1 MKKILIAEG
10 NSYLCYY
17 LKEVLRDY
25 GPKIVSNIE
34 DLVYYVFYD
43 DTVFKNIVIG
53 DELIQT
59 NLCFGVDKEVD
70 FELEKLKKCKYY
82 PVTLGEICRV
92 LSKKAKK
99 PEPCITIMS
108 TFNFYP
114 FDRQIVPLD
123 SGISNYIKNHNMS
136 FIDKNSN
143 IRQGC
148 STEAQFGDIMEL
160 FETQF
165 VTK

>member
-1 MKKILIAEG
+1 MNKILIAEG
-10 NSYLCYY
+10 NSYLCYH
-17 LKEVLRDY
+17 LKKVLRDY
-25 GPKIVSNIE
+25 DPKIVSNIE

-53 DELIQT
+53 DKLIQT
-59 NLCFGVDKEVD
+59 NLRFGVDKEVD
-70 FELEKLKKCKYY
+70 FELEKLKECTYY

-99 PEPCITIMS
+99 PEPHITIMS

-143 IRQGC
+143 IRQGY
-148 STEAQFGDIMEL
+148 STEGQFGDIMEL